1 MVVLFNDLMAVFGLV
16 APKVAIANPAKLNVT
31 NSLCFMFVSYLYIR
45 LELHLIIY
53 RLFYTLLYIG
63 ISLSI
68 LYAYMLP
75 VASAKQ
81 LQIYEN

>member
-16 APKVAIANPAKLNVT
+16 APKVDIANPAKLNVT

-45 LELHLIIY
+45 LKLHLIIY

-68 LYAYMLP
+68 LYASMLP

>member
-16 APKVAIANPAKLNVT
+16 APKVDIANHAKLNVT

-45 LELHLIIY
+45 LKLHLIIY

-63 ISLSI
+63 IFLSI
-68 LYAYMLP
+68 LYASMLP

>member
-1 MVVLFNDLMAVFGLV
+1 MVVLFNALMAVFGLV
-16 APKVAIANPAKLNVT
+16 APKVDIANPAKLNVT
-31 NSLCFMFVSYLYIR
+31 NSLCFMFVNYLYIR
-45 LELHLIIY
+45 LKLHLIIY

-63 ISLSI
+63 TSWSI
-68 LYAYMLP
+68 LYTSMLP